1 MVTIRYKGT
10 KPTFRRTDGG
20 NVIAFR
26 PNKVYTFDENDKRFK
41 EFVAKLLTRPQEF
54 EVQTKVGTKDIGAGV
69 RTRSKAF
76 RTKEEKVDCPKG
88 SYKCKGVC
96 KCETVKKPKG
106 LKKAKRAD

>member
-26 PNKVYTFDENDKRFK
+26 PNTVYTFDENNKRFK
-41 EFVAKLLTRPQEF
+41 EFVAKLLARPQEF

-69 RTRSKAF
+69 RTRSKAS
-76 RTKEEKVDCPKG
+76 RTKKEEVKPKA
-88 SYKCKGVC
+88 KPKKG
-96 KCETVKKPKG
+96 KGLRKPKG
-106 LKKAKRAD
+106 KSK

>member
-41 EFVAKLLTRPQEF
+41 EFVAKLLARPQEF
-54 EVQTKVGTKDIGAGV
+54 EVQTKVGAKKVGAGV
-69 RTRSKAF
+69 RTSRKPSRSK
-76 RTKEEKVDCPKG
+76 TQKKVDKAL
-88 SYKCKGVC
+88 
-96 KCETVKKPKG
+96 KKPKG
-106 LKKAKRAD
+106 LKKGKVKAK